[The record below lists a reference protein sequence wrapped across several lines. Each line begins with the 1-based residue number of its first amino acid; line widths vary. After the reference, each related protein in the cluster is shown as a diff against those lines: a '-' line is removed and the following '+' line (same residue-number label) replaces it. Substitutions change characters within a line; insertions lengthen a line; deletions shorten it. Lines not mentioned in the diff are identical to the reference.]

1 MIKTNALPRI
11 KINFEKVSGAI
22 HTLKKINRKNIV
34 YFGLSLAMSLSKVMG
49 GMSPFGAGFFTAV
62 CNAKNL
68 IPSLVGVSL
77 GSILTHQSPVAL
89 CYVIT
94 AAFMACLSI
103 LTDKPLK
110 VYTKASVLG
119 CVLFTAKTVA
129 CFFEGLLIYDV
140 LTNLFEAFASAITVI
155 AADKAVPI
163 LLGKTKRNCLSLE
176 ETVSLVALLSM
187 ILLSFNLLPTVYD
200 VKIGNVLAIS
210 VILIINLYAS
220 VPAGTVCATVIGAVN
235 SVDTYNAGSIIGAYA
250 FSSLISSLFRKY
262 GKTGVVLSFIMANAL
277 ITIFLNGST
286 EVLINIYEILWA
298 SVIVFALPKKFADS
312 IGKFSDIRS
321 NRTFFDGEKNKNT
334 YQQQIGKIAESVGI
348 LSNSFSS
355 LSKEEFEKKE
365 INSLINRTAQKTC
378 SDCSLRFCCWQK
390 KGEETKNSILNMLVG
405 AKNHGKAYINN
416 VDTQLKSRCIRLE
429 NLLSSFN
436 DSFEFYRMNIMW
448 QKRLIDSK
456 KLSCMQLKSVSSV
469 LDALSKE
476 KLIMADSDT
485 LSKIK
490 TALDGK
496 GIVPEEINAYFKEK
510 GNFIVELKFLTEN
523 YREDTKFISAPCLSE
538 ALGVKMRFNE
548 VRHEINHVMLCYSMC
563 ERFTVS
569 CACTCTQKYG
579 EQVCGDSYT
588 TANLSKGNFIACISD
603 GMGSGEAASGK
614 SRSTIDLLKNFL
626 QCGFEPMQATRLL
639 NSHLS
644 FSFADDIF
652 STVDLCSINLHT
664 GIADFIK
671 TGGASTYIKT
681 SEGIEKLSSAS
692 LPAGILADIKPKHFS
707 KKLDK
712 DTMIIMV
719 SDGVENASADDKWLE
734 KRLFNISSS
743 NPHVIADKILEL
755 ALYQCNGKAKD
766 DMTVIAIKIFEENN
780 V

>member
-77 GSILTHQSPVAL
+77 GSILTHQSPIAL

-140 LTNLFEAFASAITVI
+140 LKNLFEAFASAITVI

-298 SVIVFALPKKFADS
+298 
-312 IGKFSDIRS
+312 
-321 NRTFFDGEKNKNT
+321 
-334 YQQQIGKIAESVGI
+334 
-348 LSNSFSS
+348 
-355 LSKEEFEKKE
+355 
-365 INSLINRTAQKTC
+365 
-378 SDCSLRFCCWQK
+378 
-390 KGEETKNSILNMLVG
+390 
-405 AKNHGKAYINN
+405 
-416 VDTQLKSRCIRLE
+416 
-429 NLLSSFN
+429 
-436 DSFEFYRMNIMW
+436 
-448 QKRLIDSK
+448 
-456 KLSCMQLKSVSSV
+456 
-469 LDALSKE
+469 
-476 KLIMADSDT
+476 
-485 LSKIK
+485 
-490 TALDGK
+490 
-496 GIVPEEINAYFKEK
+496 
-510 GNFIVELKFLTEN
+510 
-523 YREDTKFISAPCLSE
+523 
-538 ALGVKMRFNE
+538 
-548 VRHEINHVMLCYSMC
+548 
-563 ERFTVS
+563 
-569 CACTCTQKYG
+569 
-579 EQVCGDSYT
+579 
-588 TANLSKGNFIACISD
+588 
-603 GMGSGEAASGK
+603 
-614 SRSTIDLLKNFL
+614 
-626 QCGFEPMQATRLL
+626 
-639 NSHLS
+639 
-644 FSFADDIF
+644 
-652 STVDLCSINLHT
+652 
-664 GIADFIK
+664 
-671 TGGASTYIKT
+671 
-681 SEGIEKLSSAS
+681 
-692 LPAGILADIKPKHFS
+692 
-707 KKLDK
+707 
-712 DTMIIMV
+712 
-719 SDGVENASADDKWLE
+719 
-734 KRLFNISSS
+734 
-743 NPHVIADKILEL
+743 
-755 ALYQCNGKAKD
+755 
-766 DMTVIAIKIFEENN
+766 
-780 V
+780 